1 MTRQEKQE
9 ILNSKTIATYYDSL
23 YSGFELKRFQHG
35 IIDVATG
42 VWRAANKLTVHQV
55 SVNYTSNGDAYIR
68 INGKRIKTSE
78 MLRVQQKIF
87 PTSIT

>member
-9 ILNSKTIATYYDSL
+9 ILNSKTIAIYYDSL

-35 IIDVATG
+35 IIDIATG
-42 VWRAANKLTVHQV
+42 VWRAGDKLTVHQE

-78 MLRVQQKIF
+78 MLRV
-87 PTSIT
+87 

>member
-9 ILNSKTIATYYDSL
+9 ILNSKTIAIYYDSL

-78 MLRVQQKIF
+78 MLRV
-87 PTSIT
+87 

>member
-42 VWRAANKLTVHQV
+42 VWRAGDKLTVHQV
-55 SVNYTSNGDAYIR
+55 SVNYTSNGEAYIR

-78 MLRVQQKIF
+78 MLRV
-87 PTSIT
+87 

>member
-9 ILNSKTIATYYDSL
+9 ILNSKTIAIYCDSL

-42 VWRAANKLTVHQV
+42 VWRAGDKLTVHQV

-78 MLRVQQKIF
+78 MLRV
-87 PTSIT
+87 